1 MGEIAMA
8 EAGYCSLW
16 PAVWNTYL
24 VSFPF
29 FSPLFLCLCQFRYKK
44 RLYRQTNL
52 DEKQLAKLHTKVSE
66 ECLCQ
71 LVLSFL
77 WWCLPRSGRFS
88 DSGSSS
94 RQMLGLKRPLRPP
107 EPR

>member
-1 MGEIAMA
+1 MLSVAS
-8 EAGYCSLW
+8 C
-16 PAVWNTYL
+16 VKYL
-24 VSFPF
+24 PGFLSF
-29 FSPLFLCLCQFRYKK
+29 FSPLLLCLCQFRYKK
-44 RLYRQTNL
+44 RVYRQTNL

-66 ECLCQ
+66 ECSCQ

-77 WWCLPRSGRFS
+77 WRRLQRSGRFS

-94 RQMLGLKRPLRPP
+94 RQMLGLKRPLQPP

>member
-1 MGEIAMA
+1 MLSVAS
-8 EAGYCSLW
+8 C
-16 PAVWNTYL
+16 VKYL
-24 VSFPF
+24 PGFLSF

-44 RLYRQTNL
+44 RVYRQTNL

-66 ECLCQ
+66 DCVCQ

-77 WWCLPRSGRFS
+77 WRRLQRSGRFS

-94 RQMLGLKRPLRPP
+94 RQMLGLKRPLQLP

>member
-1 MGEIAMA
+1 MLSVAS
-8 EAGYCSLW
+8 C
-16 PAVWNTYL
+16 VKYL
-24 VSFPF
+24 PGFLSF

-44 RLYRQTNL
+44 RVYRQTNL

-66 ECLCQ
+66 ECSCQ

-77 WWCLPRSGRFS
+77 WRRLQRSGWFS

-94 RQMLGLKRPLRPP
+94 RQMLGLKRPLQPP